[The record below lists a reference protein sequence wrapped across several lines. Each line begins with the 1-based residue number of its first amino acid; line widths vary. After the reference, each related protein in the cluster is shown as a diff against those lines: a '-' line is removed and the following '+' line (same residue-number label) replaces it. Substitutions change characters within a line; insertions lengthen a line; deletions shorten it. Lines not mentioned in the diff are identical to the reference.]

1 LKRVLVIDD
10 QYQIRRMVRWAVES
24 AGFETLEA
32 PNGETGLAMAL
43 KLKPELILLDVM
55 MPGRFDGLA
64 VCRIIRSRPEL
75 QGTWVVLLSGNDS
88 PQDREQGKQ
97 AGANAY
103 LTKPFK
109 PAALA
114 SLLEKLVASGPAPVA
129 AKGAAEPQPPDK
141 PSDPTKPDTSS

>member
-1 LKRVLVIDD
+1 MTTLKRVLVVDD

-24 AGFETLEA
+24 AGFELHEA
-32 PNGETGLAMAL
+32 ANGEMGVAMAL
-43 KLKPELILLDVM
+43 KLKPHLVLLDVM

-64 VCRIIRSRPEL
+64 VCRILRSRPEME
-75 QGTWVVLLSGNDS
+75 GTWVVLLSGNDS
-88 PQDREQGKQ
+88 PQDRERGKQ

-114 SLLEKLVASGPAPVA
+114 TLIQKLVDS
-129 AKGAAEPQPPDK
+129 GAAPASTPSQDSAAADAPPS
-141 PSDPTKPDTSS
+141 PGTSS